1 MIENRISND
10 IIGCSI
16 QIHKI
21 FGPGLLESAYK
32 EFLYYDLIQMGY
44 YVEKEKTMPV
54 IYKEVKLNLGYR
66 LDIVIKE
73 MVVVEIKRV
82 DRISDVH
89 MAQLLTYMTLGGYK
103 LGLIINF
110 QTKLLKDGIK
120 RIVI

>member
-21 FGPGLLESAYK
+21 FDPGLLESAYK

-66 LDIVIKE
+66 LDIVIEE

>member
-32 EFLYYDLIQMGY
+32 EFLYYDLIQMGC

-66 LDIVIKE
+66 LDIVIEE

>member
-1 MIENRISND
+1 MIEDSISND

-16 QIHKI
+16 QIHKL

-32 EFLYYDLIQMGY
+32 EFLCFDLIQMGY

-66 LDIVIKE
+66 LDIIVEE

-82 DRISDVH
+82 ERITDVH
-89 MAQLLTYMTLGGYK
+89 IAQILTYMTLGGYK

-110 QTKLLKDGIK
+110 QSKLLKDGIK
-120 RIVI
+120 RIII